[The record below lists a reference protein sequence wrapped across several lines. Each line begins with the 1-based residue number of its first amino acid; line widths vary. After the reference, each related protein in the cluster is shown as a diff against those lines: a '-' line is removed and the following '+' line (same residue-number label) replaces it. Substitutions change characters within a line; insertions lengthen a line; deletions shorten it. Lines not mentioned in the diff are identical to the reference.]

1 MTRFIALVAL
11 IVPLLAKAQGF
22 AIVVQDDAA
31 LRPLPG
37 SSARPLALLAQG
49 ETLEVR
55 GERLDYLAVWDYAR
69 ERGGFVRATQVRRL
83 ALTADEAP
91 ELLAVLRFLRGV
103 PGAEP
108 LGIAIGA
115 AYIEAAPAERLN
127 GADGV
132 EALEAL
138 GAMAE
143 RLARKPSRHVEVVA
157 RYGVRFLSFEANGR
171 MRLCYDG
178 AAYRKILAMRAR
190 EEQRA
195 RALLAL
201 SEPACAKPDITLAER
216 LDALDA
222 TRLPAYMRNRVQI
235 RRAALWS
242 SVAYQRARRGEDA
255 RAAAERSLEALAAID
270 RDELAE
276 IDRQAYADA
285 ELRVGAARVALA
297 RVIKPGRGIRI
308 AVAPGEEGQTCVS
321 LVDAAGSQLAHRCTY
336 GVVWEASAVAN
347 REGTALA
354 LAVQPTDGWREL
366 WLFRKRRNRWS
377 LAVVPP
383 AVRAPGVGTAEFAG
397 WSPGRVRVAH
407 AAMIDGRL
415 TRILRRVRL

>member
-1 MTRFIALVAL
+1 GRGAGPAHRGRWRSQGARAARGGGGLSSAEGRPGERRADGARGRAGHAPSAAYPENARRQALRQDPGDHRAAAGGQPLHRRDATRRRAQAMKRLLAVLAL
-11 IVPLLAKAQGF
+11 IAPLLAKAQGF
-22 AIVVQDDAA
+22 AIVVQDDTA
-31 LRPLPG
+31 LRPLAG

-127 GADGV
+127 GAEGV

-143 RLARKPSRHVEVVA
+143 RMARKPSRHVEVMA
-157 RYGVRFLSFEANGR
+157 RYGVRFVTVPANGR
-171 MRLCYDG
+171 VRLCYDG
-178 AAYRKILAMRAR
+178 TVHRKILALQAS

-201 SEPACAKPDITLAER
+201 
-216 LDALDA
+216 
-222 TRLPAYMRNRVQI
+222 
-235 RRAALWS
+235 
-242 SVAYQRARRGEDA
+242 
-255 RAAAERSLEALAAID
+255 
-270 RDELAE
+270 
-276 IDRQAYADA
+276 
-285 ELRVGAARVALA
+285 
-297 RVIKPGRGIRI
+297 
-308 AVAPGEEGQTCVS
+308 
-321 LVDAAGSQLAHRCTY
+321 
-336 GVVWEASAVAN
+336 
-347 REGTALA
+347 
-354 LAVQPTDGWREL
+354 
-366 WLFRKRRNRWS
+366 
-377 LAVVPP
+377 
-383 AVRAPGVGTAEFAG
+383 
-397 WSPGRVRVAH
+397 
-407 AAMIDGRL
+407 
-415 TRILRRVRL
+415 

>member
-1 MTRFIALVAL
+1 MMRRFALVAL
-11 IVPLLAKAQGF
+11 IVPLWANAQGF
-22 AIVVQDDAA
+22 AIVVQDDTA

-91 ELLAVLRFLRGV
+91 ELLAVLRFLRSV

-127 GADGV
+127 GAEGV

-143 RLARKPSRHVEVVA
+143 RLARKPTRHVEVVA
-157 RYGVRFLSFEANGR
+157 RYGVRFISVESNGR

-178 AAYRKILAMRAR
+178 AAYRKILAMRAS

-201 SEPACAKPDITLAER
+201 SAPACAKPDITLAQG

-222 TRLPAYMRNRVQI
+222 APLRPYMRSRVHI

-255 RAAAERSLEALAAID
+255 RMAAERSLEALAAVD
-270 RDELAE
+270 RGELAE
-276 IDRQAYADA
+276 VDRRAYADA
-285 ELRVGAARVALA
+285 EVRVGAARVALA
-297 RVIKPGRGIRI
+297 QAIKPGRGIHV
-308 AVAPGEEGQTCVS
+308 AVVPGEKGQSCVS
-321 LVDAAGSQLAHRCTY
+321 LVDGAGSKLAHRCTY

-354 LAVQPTDGWREL
+354 LAVQPADGWREL
-366 WLFRKRRNRWS
+366 WLFRKRRNGWS
-377 LAVVPP
+377 VAVVPP
-383 AVRAPGVGTAEFAG
+383 AVASAGIGTAEFAG
-397 WSPGRVRVAH
+397 WAPGRVRVAQ
-407 AAMIDGRL
+407 AAMVDGRL
-415 TRILRRVRL
+415 TRSLRLMRL

>member
-1 MTRFIALVAL
+1 MTRLFALLALV
-11 IVPLLAKAQGF
+11 VPLLAKAQGF
-22 AIVVQDDAA
+22 AIVVQDDTA

-91 ELLAVLRFLRGV
+91 ELLAVLRFLRSV

-127 GADGV
+127 GPDGV

-143 RLARKPSRHVEVVA
+143 RLARKPSRHIDIVA
-157 RYGVRFLSFEANGR
+157 RYGVRFLTVERNGR
-171 MRLCYDG
+171 IRLCYDG
-178 AAYRKILAMRAR
+178 AAYRKIVAMPASQ
-190 EEQRA
+190 EQRA

-216 LDALDA
+216 LDVLDA
-222 TRLPAYMRNRVQI
+222 ARLPAYMRSRVQI

-255 RAAAERSLEALAAID
+255 RAAAERSLEALAAVD
-270 RDELAE
+270 RHELAE
-276 IDRQAYADA
+276 LDRRSYADA

-297 RVIKPGRGIRI
+297 QAIKPGRGIRI
-308 AVAPGEEGQTCVS
+308 AVVSDEKGQNCVS
-321 LVDAAGSQLAHRCTY
+321 LVDSAGGRLAHRCTY

-354 LAVQPTDGWREL
+354 LAVQPADGWREL
-366 WLFRKRRNRWS
+366 WLFRKHKDRWT
-377 LAVVPP
+377 LRVVPP
-383 AVRAPGVGTAEFAG
+383 VAAAPGVGTAEFAG
-397 WSPGRVRVAH
+397 WAPGRVRIAH
-407 AAMIDGRL
+407 AAMVDGRMVRT
-415 TRILRRVRL
+415 TRLVRI

>member
-1 MTRFIALVAL
+1 MKRLLAVLAL
-11 IVPLLAKAQGF
+11 IAPLLAKAQGF
-22 AIVVQDDAA
+22 AIVVQDDTA
-31 LRPLPG
+31 LRPLAG

-127 GADGV
+127 GAEGV

-143 RLARKPSRHVEVVA
+143 RMARKPSRHVEVMA
-157 RYGVRFLSFEANGR
+157 RYGVRFVTVPANGR
-171 MRLCYDG
+171 VRLCYDG
-178 AAYRKILAMRAR
+178 TVHRKILALQAS

-201 SEPACAKPDITLAER
+201 SEPACAKPEMTLAER
-216 LDALDA
+216 LGALDT
-222 TRLPAYMRNRVQI
+222 TRMPPYVRSRVQI

-242 SVAYQRARRGEDA
+242 SIAYQRARRGEEP
-255 RAAAERSLEALAAID
+255 RAAAERSLEALAAVD
-270 RDELAE
+270 RAQLAE
-276 IDRQAYADA
+276 VDRRAYADA
-285 ELRVGAARVALA
+285 EMRVGAARVALA
-297 RVIKPGRGIRI
+297 QAIRPGRGIRI
-308 AVAPGEEGQTCVS
+308 AVGPGGPGQSCVS
-321 LVDAAGSQLAHRCTY
+321 LIDSAGSRLAHRCTY

-354 LAVQPTDGWREL
+354 LAVQPADGWREL

-377 LAVVPP
+377 IAIVPP
-383 AVRAPGVGTAEFAG
+383 ALAAPGVGTAEFAG
-397 WSPGRVRVAH
+397 WSPGRVRVAQ
-407 AAMIDGRL
+407 AALVDGRL
-415 TRILRRVRL
+415 TRSLRMMRL

>member
-1 MTRFIALVAL
+1 LRRLIAIVAL
-11 IVPLLAKAQGF
+11 LAPVLAHAQGF
-22 AIVVQDDAA
+22 AIVVQDDTA

-37 SSARPLALLAQG
+37 SSARPLVLLAQG

-103 PGAEP
+103 HGAEP
-108 LGIAIGA
+108 LGIAVGA

-127 GADGV
+127 GGDGV

-143 RLARKPSRHVEVVA
+143 RLARKPSRHVDVVS
-157 RYGVRFLSFEANGR
+157 RYGVRFVSVQANGR
-171 MRLCYDG
+171 VRLCYDG
-178 AAYRKILAMRAR
+178 AAYRKILALRAS

-201 SEPACAKPDITLAER
+201 SEPACAKPDMTLAER
-216 LDALDA
+216 LDALELS
-222 TRLPAYMRNRVQI
+222 RLPAYMRNRVQI

-242 SVAYQRARRGEDA
+242 SIAYQRARRGEDA
-255 RAAAERSLEALAAID
+255 RAAAERSLEALALVD
-270 RDELAE
+270 REELAE
-276 IDRQAYADA
+276 VDRRAYADA

-297 RVIKPGRGIRI
+297 QAIKPGRGIRI
-308 AVAPGEEGQTCVS
+308 AVAPGEAGQSCVA
-321 LVDAAGSQLAHRCTY
+321 LVDAAGNHLAQRCTY
-336 GVVWEASAVAN
+336 GMVWTASAVAN

-354 LAVQPTDGWREL
+354 LAVQPADGWREL
-366 WLFRKRRNRWS
+366 WLFRKRKNVWS
-377 LAVVPP
+377 LAIVPP
-383 AVRAPGVGTAEFAG
+383 AVAAPGVGTAEFAG
-397 WSPGRVRVAH
+397 WSPRRVRVAH
-407 AAMIDGRL
+407 AALVDGRL
-415 TRILRRVRL
+415 TRSLRLMRL

>member
-1 MTRFIALVAL
+1 MTRFFALVAL

-22 AIVVQDDAA
+22 AIVVQDDTA

-108 LGIAIGA
+108 LGIAVGA
-115 AYIEAAPAERLN
+115 AYVEAAPAERLS
-127 GADGV
+127 GAEGV

-157 RYGVRFLSFEANGR
+157 RYGVRFLTVEANGR
-171 MRLCYDG
+171 VRLCYDG
-178 AAYRKILAMRAR
+178 AAYRKILAMRAS

-195 RALLAL
+195 R
-201 SEPACAKPDITLAER
+201 
-216 LDALDA
+216 
-222 TRLPAYMRNRVQI
+222 
-235 RRAALWS
+235 
-242 SVAYQRARRGEDA
+242 
-255 RAAAERSLEALAAID
+255 
-270 RDELAE
+270 
-276 IDRQAYADA
+276 
-285 ELRVGAARVALA
+285 
-297 RVIKPGRGIRI
+297 
-308 AVAPGEEGQTCVS
+308 
-321 LVDAAGSQLAHRCTY
+321 
-336 GVVWEASAVAN
+336 
-347 REGTALA
+347 
-354 LAVQPTDGWREL
+354 
-366 WLFRKRRNRWS
+366 
-377 LAVVPP
+377 
-383 AVRAPGVGTAEFAG
+383 
-397 WSPGRVRVAH
+397 
-407 AAMIDGRL
+407 
-415 TRILRRVRL
+415 